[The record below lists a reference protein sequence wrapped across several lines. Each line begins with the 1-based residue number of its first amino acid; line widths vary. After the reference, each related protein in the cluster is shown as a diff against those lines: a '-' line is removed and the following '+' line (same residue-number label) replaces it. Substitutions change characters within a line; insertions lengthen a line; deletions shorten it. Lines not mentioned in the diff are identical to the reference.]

1 MNWKLIWKYTGLIL
15 AATFAAGFLFG
26 LINGFYVN
34 AGTLSPFGLV
44 IFAGLANILITTIA
58 FAKLSLKQRE
68 RTILHAIAVL
78 LLCAII
84 PLPLNVGLFGQ
95 PLVEW
100 AAANVILLVT
110 AAFGICCGTFL
121 RPRELKPE
129 ANTPSYVVEIKD
141 DKARIKTDKIQ
152 ICLQC
157 GVKNRL
163 HKAVLIDLKPVC
175 GKCRATLIQSNYSS
189 SEPINY
195 KFDDSEYIDV
205 DSEIRYENPETNPH
219 TSPPIP
225 VNGVSDI
232 KPLLAPTRSQQNIY
246 LRDDDEEPD
255 DDLKNKLFNLVHQD
269 REKAFRIVN
278 SLRQKH
284 SGRSNRWCW
293 EKAVVDI
300 ERDNR

>member
-15 AATFAAGFLFG
+15 AVTFAVGFLFG

-34 AGTLSPFGLV
+34 VGTLSPFGLV
-44 IFAGLANILITTIA
+44 IFTGLANIVITTIA

-68 RTILHAIAVL
+68 RTILHTMAVL

-84 PLPLNVGLFGQ
+84 LLSLNVGLFGQ

-175 GKCRATLIQSNYSS
+175 GKCRTTLKQSNYSS
-189 SEPINY
+189 SESINY
-195 KFDDSEYIDV
+195 KFDDSEYVDV

-219 TSPPIP
+219 TSPLIRE
-225 VNGVSDI
+225 NGVS
-232 KPLLAPTRSQQNIY
+232 KFKQPAASAAGQKNTYVRV
-246 LRDDDEEPD
+246 DDEEPD
-255 DDLKNKLFNLVHQD
+255 DELKNKLFSLVHHD

-284 SGRSNRWCW
+284 VGRSHRWCW
-293 EKAVVDI
+293 EKAVEDI
-300 ERDNR
+300 VRDNR